1 MKHCY
6 KLFAAAL
13 MVVLSALVFTGCNKN
28 EDPADEALK
37 QGEATLAR
45 IMDFK
50 QQVDYYKANP
60 AIKDGE
66 TMTLDEAI
74 WNIEALFNLT
84 YSYPELSYGRT
95 ETADTVL
102 YLPVGADNT
111 VLLTDLT
118 VFYGQM
124 YEVISDIYH
133 SIELDSKQFI
143 ILDVELGERH
153 GNQQAVRLQSIQ
165 GSVKGI
171 QPPTPQPVVWA
182 PFAEGPAWY
191 YGEDGGMINGMLEGQ
206 MDATDTLANKLNAF
220 LVPKAPHGQAYI
232 FSDITKKELPSNY
245 LIPFSHNF
253 YQGEY
258 CEFYIVNA
266 EEDDKWLNTSQMNF
280 QYYGE
285 RHLILNILPDY
296 EDESQGPIPSD
307 FKLYIVTIDDYQYS
321 SDQGLTIGHHTKA
334 YYGQRETIYYNI
346 IVKSDL

>member
-13 MVVLSALVFTGCNKN
+13 TVVLSAFILASCNKSEDSVN
-28 EDPADEALK
+28 EDLK

-60 AIKDGE
+60 DVKDGE
-66 TMTLDEAI
+66 AVTLDEAI

-124 YEVISDIYH
+124 YEVVRNIYQG
-133 SIELDSKQFI
+133 IELDNKQFL
-143 ILDVELGERH
+143 ILDVEAGEQH
-153 GNQQAVRLQSIQ
+153 GGQQAIKLHSIQ

-171 QPPTPQPVVWA
+171 PPTPPTPPQNG
-182 PFAEGPAWY
+182 PFPPGVSWY
-191 YGEDGGMINGMLEGQ
+191 YGEKGGNNINGDLYGKT
-206 MDATDTLANKLNAF
+206 DAADTLSGTLNAF
-220 LVPKAPHGQAYI
+220 LVQRPPINCDYFYTDPIIIETQLGEGELHDFPQSI
-232 FSDITKKELPSNY
+232 FPNITPR
-245 LIPFSHNF
+245 
-253 YQGEY
+253 Y
-258 CEFYIVNA
+258 CEFYIENPS
-266 EEDDKWLNTSQMNF
+266 ENDKWLDADRMNYHF
-280 QYYGE
+280 FAE
-285 RHLILNILPDY
+285 RYLVLVDLLVVEHKIIILLWVDIIIL
-296 EDESQGPIPSD
+296 EISD
-307 FKLYIVTIDDYQYS
+307 
-321 SDQGLTIGHHTKA
+321 
-334 YYGQRETIYYNI
+334 
-346 IVKSDL
+346 